1 MIFNKVARPISCILL
16 LFSCNNSNHNTK
28 VEAQK
33 DTAHTCMQVP
43 QRFGANSDSSIGFG
57 GDSSYV
63 NMVLIPGGSFEMG
76 GDNDQAAEDEFPK
89 HKVTIASTNNY
100 TGAFWNIL
108 PTFNEIAGVDAL
120 PKTDG
125 ISFVNALKN
134 KKQKAHDCL
143 YWEFYEGG
151 FKQAILQ
158 NNWKAIRYYKGTI
171 PHRTELYNL

>member
-1 MIFNKVARPISCILL
+1 MIFNKVARPISCILI

-33 DTAHTCMQVP
+33 DTAHICMQVP

-89 HKVTIASTNNY
+89 HKVTIAPFYMDITEVTN
-100 TGAFWNIL
+100 GQFQR
-108 PTFNEIAGVDAL
+108 
-120 PKTDG
+120 
-125 ISFVNALKN
+125 FVNATGYITTAERKPDWEELK
-134 KKQKAHDCL
+134 KSL
-143 YWEFYEGG
+143 PP
-151 FKQAILQ
+151 
-158 NNWKAIRYYKGTI
+158 GT
-171 PHRTELYNL
+171 PKPAP